1 MSSKASAAAFSTYT
15 PGPDLDS
22 SPEAGVQPRGIIS
35 GGGVEVD
42 PAASAYTPQQTYLTA
57 RIRSGMAIGVPVSQF
72 TPDQEFFRR
81 SIADGRWQ
89 ADYGVGAHAPVY
101 HSRQDPIT
109 GAVDVRRLEPFDDP
123 DSPQYLDLGGKG
135 GVSYGVRRP

>member
-1 MSSKASAAAFSTYT
+1 MSAKSSALAFSGYT

-22 SPEAGVQPRGIIS
+22 SPDAGVQAKP
-35 GGGVEVD
+35 
-42 PAASAYTPQQTYLTA
+42 PAPTFLSA
-57 RIRSGMAIGVPVSQF
+57 RIAKGFPIGAPVQQF
-72 TPDQEFFRR
+72 TPDQEYFRR
-81 SIADGRWQ
+81 SVADGRWQ

-101 HSRQDPIT
+101 HSKQDPIT

-135 GVSYGVRRP
+135 GVSYGVKRP